1 MKQELLIALMISH
14 ARWWFRPPRRGTEME
29 HAALVMSKVNRRLLA
44 LESRLRIGGFKERLM
59 AGLSIIAWFSMSLAW
74 IVVFYPWALA
84 MRLGSERAHSR
95 TVLLVSHNS
104 AREGAPLSLLTIVQG
119 LNRDDFEPLLL
130 TGAEG
135 HLAQSAR
142 ALGVPTFVVP
152 LSRCLR
158 ERFSILLLG
167 DIYRL
172 VISFPFVLYLLAYFP
187 IRLVHVNSLV
197 TPDAAIAGKLL
208 GVKTVWHFRE
218 PLPVPRWARFK
229 VFILGRFAD
238 RIICNSN
245 FSRQVVARHK
255 ISDAKLAMIY
265 NCVPRRFFNPRW
277 GGGAFR
283 RSLRIDGSAFLV
295 GCVGRLGREKGQ
307 DVLINAA
314 ATVARKRPNVFF
326 VLVGSLEDTTFVRSL
341 EETIEKE
348 GLLGRVI
355 LTGTRNDVA
364 EVMAGIDVHV
374 TPSRCEETFGR
385 VALEA
390 MAAGALSV
398 VSDKGGLPEVV
409 ENGHSGLVFQ
419 SEDAPA
425 LAELLDH
432 AIRNPELREQLTRA
446 GRERARE
453 VFSCCQHIRRIEGI
467 YRELL
472 EA

>member
-1 MKQELLIALMISH
+1 MEQELLIALMISH
-14 ARWWFRPPRRGTEME
+14 ARWWFRPLRSGPEMD

-84 MRLGSERAHSR
+84 MRLRSERAHSR

-119 LNRDDFEPLLL
+119 LNRDDFDPLLL

-187 IRLVHVNSLV
+187 IRLVHINSLV
-197 TPDAAIAGKLL
+197 TPDAALAGKLL

-218 PLPVPRWARFK
+218 ALPIPWWARFQA
-229 VFILGRFAD
+229 FILGRFAD
-238 RIICNSN
+238 RIICNSD
-245 FSRQVVARHK
+245 FSRQVVARHQV
-255 ISDAKLAMIY
+255 SDAKLAMIY
-265 NCVPRRFFNPRW
+265 NCVPQRYFAPRW

-283 RSLRIDGSAFLV
+283 RSLRIDASAFLV
-295 GCVGRLGREKGQ
+295 GCVGRLGRYKGQ
-307 DVLINAA
+307 DVLIDAA
-314 ATVARKRPNVFF
+314 ATVARKHPNVFF
-326 VLVGSLEDTTFVRSL
+326 VLVGSLKDTTFVRSL

-355 LTGTRNDVA
+355 FTGPRNDVA

-374 TPSRCEETFGR
+374 TPSRWEEPFGR

-419 SEDAPA
+419 SEDAHA
-425 LAELLDH
+425 LAELLDL
-432 AIRNPELREQLTRA
+432 AIRNPELREQLTSA

-453 VFSCCQHIRRIEGI
+453 VFSCCKHIRRIEGI

>member
-1 MKQELLIALMISH
+1 MKQELLIALMIRH
-14 ARWWFRPPRRGTEME
+14 ARWWFRPPHCRPGGE
-29 HAALVMSKVNRRLLA
+29 HAALVMSKVNRRLGM
-44 LESRLRIGGFKERLM
+44 LESKLRVGRFKERLM

-74 IVVFYPWALA
+74 IIVFYPWALA
-84 MRLGSERAHSR
+84 MRLKSERVHSR
-95 TVLLVSHNS
+95 TILLVSHHS
-104 AREGAPLSLLTIVQG
+104 SQDGAPLSLLTIIQG
-119 LNRDDFEPLLL
+119 LDRDDFDPLLL
-130 TGAEG
+130 TGSEG
-135 HLAQSAR
+135 YLAQSAR

-152 LSRCLR
+152 LSHCLGL
-158 ERFSILLLG
+158 RFSILLLR

-187 IRLVHVNSLV
+187 IRLVHINSLV
-197 TPDAAIAGKLL
+197 TPDAAFAGKLL
-208 GVKTVWHFRE
+208 GVKIVWHFRE
-218 PLPVPRWARFK
+218 ALSNPWWAR
-229 VFILGRFAD
+229 VQIFILGRFAD

-245 FSRQVVARHK
+245 FSRQVVARHQVP
-255 ISDAKLAMIY
+255 DTKLAMHY
-265 NCVPRRFFNPRW
+265 NCVPQRYFNPRW

-283 RSLRIDGSAFLV
+283 RSLRIDASAFLV
-295 GCVGRLGREKGQ
+295 GCVGRLEKDKGQ
-307 DVLINAA
+307 DVFINAA
-314 ATVARKRPNVFF
+314 ATVARKHPNVFF
-326 VLVGSLEDTTFVRSL
+326 VLVGSRRDTAFVRSL
-341 EETIEKE
+341 EETIETE

-374 TPSRCEETFGR
+374 TPSRWQEPFGR

-398 VSDKGGLPEVV
+398 VSDKGGLPEIV

-419 SEDAPA
+419 SEDAHA
-425 LAELLDH
+425 LAELLDL
-432 AIRNPELREQLTRA
+432 AIRNPELREQLTSA